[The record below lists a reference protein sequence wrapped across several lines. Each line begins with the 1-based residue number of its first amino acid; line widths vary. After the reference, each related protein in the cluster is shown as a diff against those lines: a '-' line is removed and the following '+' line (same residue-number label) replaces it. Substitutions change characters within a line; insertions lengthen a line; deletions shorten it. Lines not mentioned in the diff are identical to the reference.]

1 MAKKEKKFKT
11 HVSEEKKE
19 VVKELTDLVKSNR
32 TLLIASIKGLPASQ
46 FQEVGKKLRGKAV
59 VKVPKKNLIFKAIE
73 NSKVQGIE
81 GINNSI
87 QDSFAVLFSNEDAF
101 DLALELIKKKIP
113 AKAKPGQEA
122 PEDIVVQA
130 GPTDL
135 TPGPAIS
142 ELGALGI
149 MIQIDKGKIAI
160 KEPKTIV
167 KQGQKISQAA
177 CDVMAKLDI
186 KPFSIGIT
194 PLAAF
199 DAKEGKLYSTINIDP
214 EATLSQLK
222 EAYSRI
228 LPFAVSIG
236 YATPETIKFILSK
249 AESHAKRLHRI
260 MTGEPEPEVAVVVE
274 EKTETKPEVNEESK
288 GASSEGL
295 ASLFG

>member
-1 MAKKEKKFKT
+1 MPKEKKFKT
-11 HVSEEKKE
+11 HVSEEKKAI
-19 VVKELTDLVKSNR
+19 VKELTDLVKGNK
-32 TLLIASIKGLPASQ
+32 TMLIASIKGLPASQ
-46 FQEVGKKLRGKAV
+46 FQEVGKKLRGKAI

-73 NSKVQGIE
+73 NSKVPGVE
-81 GINNSI
+81 GIIKSI
-87 QDSFAVLFSNEDAF
+87 EDSFAILFSNEDAF
-101 DLALELIKKKIP
+101 DLALELVKKKIP

-194 PLAAF
+194 PIAAF
-199 DAKEGKLYSTINIDP
+199 DSKEGKLYSNINIDP
-214 EATLSQLK
+214 EETLKQLK

-228 LPFAVSIG
+228 LPFAVFIVYPSK
-236 YATPETIKFILSK
+236 ETIGFILAK
-249 AESHAKRLHRI
+249 AEMNAKALSKFEN
-260 MTGEPEPEVAVVVE
+260 TPG
-274 EKTETKPEVNEESK
+274 VN
-288 GASSEGL
+288 SEG
-295 ASLFG
+295 GN